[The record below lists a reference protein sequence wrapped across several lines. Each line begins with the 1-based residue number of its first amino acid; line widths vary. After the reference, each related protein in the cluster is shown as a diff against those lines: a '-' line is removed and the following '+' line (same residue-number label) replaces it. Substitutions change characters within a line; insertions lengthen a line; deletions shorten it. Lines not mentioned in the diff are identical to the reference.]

1 MPRTPIAYTDPAKTG
16 TTLPTATAAD
26 VVNGNSVI
34 NDGRILCIAKN
45 SSGSTIRNV
54 IVTPTNTVDGLV
66 PAAHTTPIPVSSS
79 LLLGP
84 WEIANYSTTL
94 QISGDSATD
103 VTFLF
108 VHFPG

>member
-1 MPRTPIAYTDPAKTG
+1 MPRTAIAYTDPAKSG
-16 TTLPTATAAD
+16 TTLPAPTAVD
-26 VVNGNSVI
+26 VSNGNSVI
-34 NDGRILCIAKN
+34 NDGRVLCIAKN
-45 SSGSTIRNV
+45 SNGATVRNV

-66 PAAHTTPIPVSSS
+66 PAARTTPIPASTS

-94 QISGDSATD
+94 QISGDNATD